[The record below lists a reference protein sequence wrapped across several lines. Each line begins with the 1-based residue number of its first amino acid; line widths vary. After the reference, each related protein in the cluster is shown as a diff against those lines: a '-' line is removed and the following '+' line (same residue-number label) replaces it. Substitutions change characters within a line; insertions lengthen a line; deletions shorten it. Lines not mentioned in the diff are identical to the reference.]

1 MMQRL
6 RPLAASLRLRTP
18 TSAAF
23 AFAPS
28 SSSSSSSPRFYSATA
43 DPSPQAADPLSATP
57 PASETAPPYFVPRTA
72 GGELVS
78 LRFLSLLGLDFCVAH
93 PNMRV
98 PCSPCTPT
106 SGTAA
111 RESTPSSA
119 RPAETSACVPAP
131 SLASFLRPPFERD
144 GC

>member
-1 MMQRL
+1 MMMQRL

-72 GGELVS
+72 GGELPVYTDIRNGGS
-78 LRFLSLLGLDFCVAH
+78 RVYTIVRKTRGDLSALQRD
-93 PNMRV
+93 
-98 PCSPCTPT
+98 
-106 SGTAA
+106 
-111 RESTPSSA
+111 
-119 RPAETSACVPAP
+119 
-131 SLASFLRPPFERD
+131 LASYLTDVPSHVKPAAGQIVLRGDWVRETKEWLAAKGF
-144 GC
+144 